1 MRQNKLS
8 KGYTTSVN
16 NFNQV
21 SPTTSII
28 VDHHAQSE
36 EEIASPS
43 AINLITETSTNQT
56 RTLHKSNILKS
67 GFNAEDVNFL
77 SKLKIICPQ
86 GKNRCEIPKTNFP
99 CILCNFTSPFS
110 SKTDRHQSHSH
121 FKQTSIYEAFDIIV
135 VPFKQKKVR
144 TYSHT
149 CKTEWE
155 NKIKIRPQQASPK
168 SLEINSLPVLQRH
181 QEKMKE
187 KNVVTVILVS
197 DEKT

>member
-99 CILCNFTSPFS
+99 CILCTLQAHLVARLIGINPTHISNKQAFTRLLTLLWFLLNKRRYEHIRTHAIPNWKTK
-110 SKTDRHQSHSH
+110 SKSDLN
-121 FKQTSIYEAFDIIV
+121 KQV
-135 VPFKQKKVR
+135 QR
-144 TYSHT
+144 
-149 CKTEWE
+149 
-155 NKIKIRPQQASPK
+155 
-168 SLEINSLPVLQRH
+168 VL
-181 QEKMKE
+181 K
-187 KNVVTVILVS
+187 
-197 DEKT
+197 